1 MTTLHDFKL
10 PGIDG
15 TERDLAD
22 LRGKAVLVVNVASRC
37 GFTPQY
43 KGLQQLH
50 QELASRGFTVLGVP
64 ANEFGAQEPGTNDEI
79 RSFCETNYHVT
90 FPMAAKTVV
99 KGAGQSPLY
108 RWLTSASTP
117 AGDVKWN
124 FEKFLINGRGEV
136 VGRFG
141 SSVSPES
148 QELRSAIQS
157 ALG

>member
-10 PGIDG
+10 YAIDG
-15 TERDLAD
+15 TERDLAV
-22 LRGKAVLVVNVASRC
+22 LRGKTVLVVNVASRC

-50 QELASRGFTVLGVP
+50 QELEPRGFVVLGVP
-64 ANEFGAQEPGTNDEI
+64 SNEFGAQEPGTNDEI

-90 FPMAAKTVV
+90 FPMAAKIVV
-99 KGAGQSPLY
+99 KGAGQNPLY
-108 RWLTSASTP
+108 QWLTSAATP
-117 AGDVKWN
+117 PGDVQWN